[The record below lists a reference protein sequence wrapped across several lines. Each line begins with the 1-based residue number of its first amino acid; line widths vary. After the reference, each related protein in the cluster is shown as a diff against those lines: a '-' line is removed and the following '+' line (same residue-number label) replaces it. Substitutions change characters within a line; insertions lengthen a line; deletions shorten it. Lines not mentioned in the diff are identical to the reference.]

1 VTPPLKERTAR
12 GDYYVSL
19 DWKPPIITTGN
30 ETTFTVEIADKDQ
43 FPVTQASYDL
53 MIMGSNNTILLDLK
67 NQLAREGIK
76 SHSITFDQPGIVT
89 VKIKVTSVKGV
100 DTGIFT
106 EQVEFQIP
114 VK

>member
-1 VTPPLKERTAR
+1 
-12 GDYYVSL
+12 
-19 DWKPPIITTGN
+19 
-30 ETTFTVEIADKDQ
+30 
-43 FPVTQASYDL
+43 
-53 MIMGSNNTILLDLK
+53 MK

-100 DTGIFT
+100 TTGIFT

>member
-1 VTPPLKERTAR
+1 
-12 GDYYVSL
+12 
-19 DWKPPIITTGN
+19 
-30 ETTFTVEIADKDQ
+30 
-43 FPVTQASYDL
+43 
-53 MIMGSNNTILLDLK
+53 MGSNNTILLDMK

-76 SHSITFDQPGIVT
+76 SHIITFDQPGIVT

-100 DTGIFT
+100 TTGIFT

>member
-1 VTPPLKERTAR
+1 
-12 GDYYVSL
+12 
-19 DWKPPIITTGN
+19 
-30 ETTFTVEIADKDQ
+30 
-43 FPVTQASYDL
+43 
-53 MIMGSNNTILLDLK
+53 MGSNNTILLDLK

-89 VKIKVTSVKGV
+89 VKIKVNSVKGV